1 MLGVVFIWGINFS
14 AVKTSLHDFA
24 PLAFNALRFG
34 FATLII
40 LGVLRLRGESLALA
54 RRDLLPVFLL
64 GLSGHTLY
72 QVLFINGIARTTAAN
87 SSLLMAT
94 SPIFV
99 AIYGSL
105 LRIERAN
112 RLVWVGILL
121 SFLGVGLL
129 VLGGDK
135 GLSAAVATIVG
146 DLLVLGAAM
155 MWGAYTTFSK
165 PLLAR
170 YSPLKLT
177 ALTMVAG
184 TSVLVLVSAPAL
196 VHQNWSAISITAWGG
211 LFYSTSMAV
220 AVAYV
225 VWYTSVQR
233 VGSARTAIYSSLTP
247 VVAVLVAW
255 IALGDRMTPLQILGA
270 VVVLA
275 GILLTRRGRG

>member
-14 AVKTSLHDFA
+14 AVKASLHDFA

-112 RLVWVGILL
+112 RLVWAGVLL

-247 VVAVLVAW
+247 VVAVMVAW
-255 IALGDRMTPLQILGA
+255 IALGDRMTPLQIMGA

-275 GILLTRRGRG
+275 GVLLTRRGRG